1 MVVRFHLSLSVAIIL
16 IAAVLAGC
24 AQLPITGGGAPT
36 AGSPIELTYWYTL
49 TGPAADAQLEL
60 VERFNESQDQIVV
73 MPEFQGSYTDLGT
86 AILTA
91 FAAGDGPDVSLL
103 GTFEIREF
111 QRSGVLADVK
121 PYLEGDNG
129 LDTSGWP
136 QEILAAGA
144 FDDGIYWLPFNVSAP
159 VLYYNSEAFAEIGA
173 TPPAT
178 WDEFFQLARELTV
191 KNADGSTQ
199 RHGIA
204 YIPGWFSWA
213 MTSAIWSE
221 GGEIT
226 TRDYSN
232 ITINDPVIV
241 RLLTDFQD
249 LIKDGA
255 AILPD
260 SASGGHRGMFKNGQ
274 VAMILDSPAPFGE
287 IFEQSVGFTP
297 AVANYPAGSAGKV
310 YNVGGGGIIMSA
322 AVPEDRRAAAWE
334 FMRFMLTDES
344 IAYYAERSGYVAFSS
359 GAQELAQDFLQDER
373 YATIHAAVPYLRGD
387 FSVNF
392 SPAVRNNFDRAWQSI
407 FVDLVDVQTALDTA
421 DAEAEEQIKNEE

>member
-1 MVVRFHLSLSVAIIL
+1 MFVRFRLSTVVIMLFISLFVTACARAPMSAGDAPALSVP
-16 IAAVLAGC
+16 V
-24 AQLPITGGGAPT
+24 
-36 AGSPIELTYWYTL
+36 ELTYWYTL
-49 TGPAADAQLEL
+49 TGPAAEGQLEL
-60 VERFNESQDQIVV
+60 VDRFNESQDRIVV
-73 MPEFQGSYTDLGT
+73 TPEFQGSYSDLAT

-91 FAAGDGPDVSLL
+91 FAASDGPDVSLL

-111 QRSGVLADVK
+111 QRSGVLANVK
-121 PYLEGDNG
+121 PFMDGENG

-159 VLYYNSEAFAEIGA
+159 VLYYNSEALEEIGA

-178 WDEFFQLARELTV
+178 WDEFFDLARDLTV

-199 RHGIA
+199 RYGVA

-241 RLLTDFQD
+241 RLLTEFQD

-260 SASGGHRGMFKNGQ
+260 SASGGHRGMFKIGQ
-274 VAMILDSPAPFGE
+274 AAMILDSPAPFGE

-322 AVPEDRRAAAWE
+322 IVPEDRRDAAWE